1 GRNGQGFH
9 AYDWVNPASGQPEPK
24 ISYSIDLPKWQWVI
38 GAGIYV
44 TDVDE
49 AVAAAQLEIDE
60 AIRASL
66 QYILLT
72 TLIIVVI
79 AILLGLFVGRT
90 VTRPLNTATSMMREI
105 ASGDGDLTQRLPEQ
119 GRDELSEL
127 GRQFNAFV
135 TKIQRAVMTVNQTR
149 SEEHTSE
156 LQSRENLVCRLR
168 SPLPTRFPYTT
179 LFRSLFV
186 GRTVTRPLNT
196 ATSMMREIASG
207 DGDLTQRLPEQGR
220 DELSEL
226 GRQFNAFVTK
236 IQRAVMTVNQ
246 T

>member
-1 GRNGQGFH
+1 IDEAYTNAALDEEEAKLQARAILRSIGFGDNNYIYAWTYDSINLAFRPNPSLEGPSRNSTPERKELLRNLIETGRNGQGFH

-79 AILLGLFVGRT
+79 AI
-90 VTRPLNTATSMMREI
+90 
-105 ASGDGDLTQRLPEQ
+105 
-119 GRDELSEL
+119 
-127 GRQFNAFV
+127 
-135 TKIQRAVMTVNQTR
+135 
-149 SEEHTSE
+149 
-156 LQSRENLVCRLR
+156 
-168 SPLPTRFPYTT
+168 
-179 LFRSLFV
+179 
-186 GRTVTRPLNT
+186 
-196 ATSMMREIASG
+196 
-207 DGDLTQRLPEQGR
+207 
-220 DELSEL
+220 
-226 GRQFNAFVTK
+226 
-236 IQRAVMTVNQ
+236 
-246 T
+246 